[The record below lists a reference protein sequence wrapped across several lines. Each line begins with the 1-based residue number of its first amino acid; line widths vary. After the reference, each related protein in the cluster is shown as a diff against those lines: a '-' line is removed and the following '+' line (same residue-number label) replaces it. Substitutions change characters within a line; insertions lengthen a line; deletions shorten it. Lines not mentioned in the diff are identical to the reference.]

1 MVCSPHTAPK
11 RGESVEATPEHEGFM
26 AKLREYHEK
35 RGTTLDSAP
44 KVGVRHIDLYK
55 LYQRVVSEG
64 GYDLCSDTKAKPL
77 MWRRFAEEFV
87 GKNQYTPAQAFQIKN
102 VYYKNL
108 CAYEISNH
116 WQKDPPPKEILEEV
130 TAKGGNVM
138 GRTMEN
144 FVKPPTREEK
154 EQAAEGSEHGTSPEQ
169 KTPKAE
175 SATLDGED
183 PNSAAGNRTR
193 GLRQAPPQRVLFQPE
208 LSSSR
213 QTRGAAHVNQSPT
226 PGQQAPG
233 SNSFVSNSSF
243 AAASATLANYE
254 PPSSYPL
261 TLKPVTTPA
270 NNPDHY
276 RNALKRKAEATMTP
290 LARKYRHIMLPGTG
304 FIGPNIYVRAQMA
317 LQSGVES
324 EEEYA
329 LHHLV
334 KISHERGDKYRFD
347 QFPGLAEALVKKV
360 LQVSSLFWDIEWDI
374 SYDDDMA
381 DFYDDET
388 LNGLSGTSDAIQK
401 LKSRLPLVTTDT
413 VTDAR
418 WNANLERVIEA
429 GLVIRN
435 MCLQNEN
442 AQYLARQPMVRD
454 YLAIALNLP
463 PHPSI
468 VELQHYALDTAEQ
481 ILVWVGDMGPDDAVY
496 VSLLELLE
504 KSEDRGAIMTA
515 LRTVARIGMHLP
527 DPKRLD
533 GISKEILGRVG
544 AWLMVDDEEMK
555 TACLDFLFQ
564 FTSFADNVE
573 ILLQNADSEAMARQL
588 SRLLLFAAKEERSG
602 RPSTGQQ
609 PAEDKTSGFIPKLS
623 RSVVEALLKIEEPE
637 RSSEWLRMC
646 FLPSKESEMTQIS
659 LWQSYQS
666 TFSPYQ
672 SHLIAGD
679 FIKNVSTTFV
689 GATAQVAGQNKYV
702 IRGIRARKAPIDT
715 GMLPGSGAGDK
726 GKEMKKCCWRLTVA
740 SEVHRDPITGV
751 QSGPSTRE
759 IECGEWFRHSNEMLK
774 HILKE
779 HMQIPRKP
787 SDDRMDVDT
796 SSWPSRP
803 GSAMANG
810 TPSAQGT
817 PVPPSTQKPGNENL
831 ADIFEF
837 AAADKA
843 VHRCR
848 WASCKRTS
856 ADPSFAP
863 PSTANVPRTALFARH
878 IQTHIPNSSSD
889 ASQSEHNV
897 STPSATLTAAAT
909 QSSLPKSI
917 EKITFRTFEDEKGDA
932 AGVPLGA
939 ALVLRNIAKFMPK
952 SLEQDRETPAEGIL
966 GQSSS
971 KSLSLN
977 GEGKKTTMGKHGDE
991 EEEDEGK
998 GEEMRG
1004 AVGPMERI
1012 FDDEVL
1018 TRLFFALTH
1027 GRPIGAYVGSV
1038 LRSIAR
1044 SSS

>member
-1 MVCSPHTAPK
+1 
-11 RGESVEATPEHEGFM
+11 
-26 AKLREYHEK
+26 
-35 RGTTLDSAP
+35 
-44 KVGVRHIDLYK
+44 
-55 LYQRVVSEG
+55 
-64 GYDLCSDTKAKPL
+64 

-175 SATLDGED
+175 SAAADGED

-233 SNSFVSNSSF
+233 SNSFVSNSSL

-276 RNALKRKAEATMTP
+276 RNALKRKAEANMTP

-413 VTDAR
+413 VTDAH

-468 VELQHYALDTAEQ
+468 IELQHYALDTAEQ
-481 ILVWVGDMGPDDAVY
+481 IL
-496 VSLLELLE
+496 
-504 KSEDRGAIMTA
+504 
-515 LRTVARIGMHLP
+515 
-527 DPKRLD
+527 
-533 GISKEILGRVG
+533 
-544 AWLMVDDEEMK
+544 
-555 TACLDFLFQ
+555 
-564 FTSFADNVE
+564 
-573 ILLQNADSEAMARQL
+573 
-588 SRLLLFAAKEERSG
+588 
-602 RPSTGQQ
+602 
-609 PAEDKTSGFIPKLS
+609 
-623 RSVVEALLKIEEPE
+623 
-637 RSSEWLRMC
+637 
-646 FLPSKESEMTQIS
+646 
-659 LWQSYQS
+659 
-666 TFSPYQ
+666 
-672 SHLIAGD
+672 
-679 FIKNVSTTFV
+679 
-689 GATAQVAGQNKYV
+689 
-702 IRGIRARKAPIDT
+702 
-715 GMLPGSGAGDK
+715 
-726 GKEMKKCCWRLTVA
+726 
-740 SEVHRDPITGV
+740 
-751 QSGPSTRE
+751 
-759 IECGEWFRHSNEMLK
+759 
-774 HILKE
+774 
-779 HMQIPRKP
+779 
-787 SDDRMDVDT
+787 
-796 SSWPSRP
+796 
-803 GSAMANG
+803 
-810 TPSAQGT
+810 
-817 PVPPSTQKPGNENL
+817 
-831 ADIFEF
+831 
-837 AAADKA
+837 
-843 VHRCR
+843 
-848 WASCKRTS
+848 
-856 ADPSFAP
+856 
-863 PSTANVPRTALFARH
+863 
-878 IQTHIPNSSSD
+878 
-889 ASQSEHNV
+889 
-897 STPSATLTAAAT
+897 
-909 QSSLPKSI
+909 
-917 EKITFRTFEDEKGDA
+917 
-932 AGVPLGA
+932 
-939 ALVLRNIAKFMPK
+939 
-952 SLEQDRETPAEGIL
+952 
-966 GQSSS
+966 
-971 KSLSLN
+971 
-977 GEGKKTTMGKHGDE
+977 
-991 EEEDEGK
+991 
-998 GEEMRG
+998 
-1004 AVGPMERI
+1004 
-1012 FDDEVL
+1012 
-1018 TRLFFALTH
+1018 
-1027 GRPIGAYVGSV
+1027 
-1038 LRSIAR
+1038 
-1044 SSS
+1044 